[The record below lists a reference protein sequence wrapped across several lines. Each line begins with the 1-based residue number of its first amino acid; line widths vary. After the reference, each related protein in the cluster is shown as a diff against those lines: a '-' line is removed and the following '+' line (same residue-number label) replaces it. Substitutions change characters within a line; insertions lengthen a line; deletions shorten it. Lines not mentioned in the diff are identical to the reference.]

1 MCLHMCYSCHIYVTP
16 MHTKPG
22 IKERMLADMRDS
34 ARELMAKPKEKLDG
48 RVRKLERA
56 AACYP
61 IIGWDF
67 EHFTPWQAAL
77 YGMSQS
83 IPDKGLVQE
92 MTYLFLDALYSTKG

>member
-1 MCLHMCYSCHIYVTP
+1 

-34 ARELMAKPKEKLDG
+34 AKELMAKPKEKLDG
-48 RVRKLERA
+48 RVRKLEIV
-56 AACYP
+56 C
-61 IIGWDF
+61 WDF
-67 EHFTPWQAAL
+67 SLFYSATFSTRQAAL

>member
-1 MCLHMCYSCHIYVTP
+1 

-34 ARELMAKPKEKLDG
+34 AKELMAEPKEKLDG

-61 IIGWDF
+61 IIGI
-67 EHFTPWQAAL
+67 ETVSS
-77 YGMSQS
+77 GNR
-83 IPDKGLVQE
+83 
-92 MTYLFLDALYSTKG
+92 